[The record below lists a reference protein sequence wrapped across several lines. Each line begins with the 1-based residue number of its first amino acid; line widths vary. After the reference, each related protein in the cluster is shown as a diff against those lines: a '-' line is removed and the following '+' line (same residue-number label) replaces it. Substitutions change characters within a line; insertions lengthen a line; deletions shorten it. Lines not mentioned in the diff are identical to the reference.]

1 MKTTLPGYK
10 LLSLPLHEG
19 VNTVIYRG
27 VRESEPTQVIVKT
40 LKAKYPTIQEIARL
54 RHEYKILKTLDMAG
68 IVKAHS
74 LEKHNNGLALI
85 LEDFG
90 GKSLKNLIA
99 AKHLAISE
107 FLSLAIHLAQT
118 LAQLHENKI
127 IHKDIKPQNIIINS
141 KTDKIKIIDFSISTY
156 LERENQRLS
165 NPNLLEGTLA
175 YMSPEQTGRM
185 NRSID
190 YRTDFYSLGVTFY
203 EMLTGQLPFQAN
215 DSLELVHCHIAK
227 TPVPPHLINSE
238 IPEAVSDIVMKLLA
252 KTAEERYQSA
262 LGLKADLE
270 ICLKMLQTAGEISR
284 FKVGELDLFSQFSI
298 PQKLY
303 GREQEV
309 RLLMDAFAR
318 VASGQEKRIGN
329 SLSKGGVEMM
339 LVSGYSGI
347 GKSSLVNEIHKP
359 IVGARGYFI
368 SGKFDQFQRNIP
380 YSALITAFQSLVKQ
394 LLTESE

>member
-1 MKTTLPGYK
+1 MSITIVGYNLIETLYEGTTTCVYRASRK
-10 LLSLPLHEG
+10 SDH
-19 VNTVIYRG
+19 VSVI
-27 VRESEPTQVIVKT
+27 IKT
-40 LKAKYPTIQEIARL
+40 LKAEYPTLEQLTRL
-54 RHEYKILKTLDMAG
+54 RHEYQILQSLELEG
-68 IVKAHS
+68 IVKPLA
-74 LEKHNNGLALI
+74 LENHQNGLALI
-85 LEDFG
+85 LSDFG
-90 GKSLKNLIA
+90 GESLKNLITH
-99 AKHLAISE
+99 KSLE
-107 FLSLAIHLAQT
+107 LSLFLPIAIQLASI
-118 LAQLHENKI
+118 LAQLHEANI
-127 IHKDIKPQNIIINS
+127 IHKDIKPHNILINV
-141 KTDKIKIIDFSISTY
+141 KTGQVHIIDFSISSY
-156 LERENQRLS
+156 LPRENQTVI
-165 NPNLLEGTLA
+165 NPNVLEGTIA
-175 YMSPEQTGRM
+175 YMSPEQTGRI

-368 SGKFDQFQRNIP
+368 SGKFDQFKRNIP
-380 YSALITAFQSLVKQ
+380 YASIIQ
-394 LLTESE
+394 